1 MPKLCLSLTGS
12 TIAKNL
18 AAIDRYR
25 GLIDMAELRADYLD
39 PEEQFHIR
47 SFPEKAGLP
56 TILTVRRKADGGR
69 FEQGEGVRLVILAKG
84 LSFAESDT
92 RKNFAYVDIEHDLQI
107 PAIQEAA
114 RTFGT
119 RIIRTLHCMDGV
131 PSNLESAWRELASN
145 PYEIPKL
152 AVRVKTLSDTEALLR
167 LFGGNGMLSGA
178 ADNPGGMGSGQQRI
192 VIGSGEYGFCT
203 RVLAKRMGSMLVY
216 ASAVKAGLE
225 PAAPGQL
232 DPETYTGT
240 YRGKQAEADW
250 NLYGILGGT
259 SVLGSLWPA
268 IHNEGFSTLGL
279 KAMYVPFPS
288 DDLESFLRI
297 AEILNIRGFSV
308 TVPFKEKILPR
319 LSSRSAEVE
328 AIGACNTA
336 VRGSKGW
343 AGYNTDAYGFRR
355 AVIEFLGTGD
365 LKGINACIVGA
376 GGAARAVAYTLH
388 ELGANACIINRN
400 LTKAKRLAERYGF
413 RWSGM
418 TERAVE
424 LVERHNDLIIQT
436 TSVGMDGGSPGDP
449 IEWYEFSGRE
459 AVFETIYNPMETQLL
474 RRAKAAGCRVTS
486 GVGMLQAQAAAQ
498 FSLFTGLEY
507 PERNQ

>member
-25 GLIDMAELRADYLD
+25 GLIDLAELRADYLD
-39 PEEQFHIR
+39 PEEQFLIR

-84 LSFAESDT
+84 LSFAESDK

-152 AVRVKTLSDTEALLR
+152 AVRVKTLADTEALLR
-167 LFGGNGMLSGA
+167 LFAGTGALSGA
-178 ADNPGGMGSGQQRI
+178 SGASGGLGPGQQRI
-192 VIGSGEYGFCT
+192 VIGSGDYGFCT
-203 RVLAKRMGSMLVY
+203 RVLAKLMGSMLVY

-225 PAAPGQL
+225 QSAPGQL
-232 DPETYTGT
+232 DPETYAGT

-250 NLYGILGGT
+250 NLYGILGGA
-259 SVLGSLWPA
+259 SVLGSLSPA

-279 KAMYVPFPS
+279 KALYVPFPS

-388 ELGANACIINRN
+388 ELGANVCIINRN

-436 TSVGMDGGSPGDP
+436 TSVGMDGGTPGDP

-459 AVFETIYNPMETQLL
+459 AVFETIYNPTETQLL

-486 GVGMLQAQAAAQ
+486 GIGMLQAQAAAQ

>member
-39 PEEQFHIR
+39 PEEQFLIR

-84 LSFAESDT
+84 LSFAESDK

-152 AVRVKTLSDTEALLR
+152 AVRVKPLADTEALLR
-167 LFGGNGMLSGA
+167 LFAGTGALSGA
-178 ADNPGGMGSGQQRI
+178 SGVSGGLGPGQQRI
-192 VIGSGEYGFCT
+192 VIGSGDYGFCT
-203 RVLAKRMGSMLVY
+203 RVLAKLMGSMLVY

-225 PAAPGQL
+225 QSAPGQL
-232 DPETYTGT
+232 DPETYAGT

-250 NLYGILGGT
+250 NLYGILGGA
-259 SVLGSLWPA
+259 SVLGSLSPA

-279 KAMYVPFPS
+279 KALYVPFPS

-388 ELGANACIINRN
+388 ELGANVCIINRN

-436 TSVGMDGGSPGDP
+436 TSVGMDGGTPGDP

-459 AVFETIYNPMETQLL
+459 AVFETIYNPTETQLL

-486 GVGMLQAQAAAQ
+486 GIGMLQAQAAAQ

>member
-12 TIAKNL
+12 TIARNL

-39 PEEQFHIR
+39 PAEQFLIR
-47 SFPEKAGLP
+47 SFPERAGLP

-84 LSFAESDT
+84 LSFAESDK

-131 PSNLESAWRELASN
+131 PSNLESLWRELADN

-152 AVRVKTLSDTEALLR
+152 AVRVKTMADTEALLR
-167 LFGGNGMLSGA
+167 MFAGPGALSGA
-178 ADNPGGMGSGQQRI
+178 SGVPGAGQRI
-192 VIGSGEYGFCT
+192 IIGSGDFGFCT

-225 PAAPGQL
+225 QSAPGQL
-232 DPETYTGT
+232 DPEAYLTT

-250 NLYGILGGT
+250 NLYGILGGP
-259 SVLGSLWPA
+259 SVLGSLSPA
-268 IHNEGFSTLGL
+268 IHNSGFSTLGL

-288 DDLESFLRI
+288 DDLESFLRTT
-297 AEILNIRGFSV
+297 EILNIRGFSV

-319 LSSRSAEVE
+319 LSSKSAEVE

-343 AGYNTDAYGFRR
+343 AGYNTDAYGFKR
-355 AVIEFLGTGD
+355 AVIEFMGTGD

-436 TSVGMDGGSPGDP
+436 TSVGMDGGTPGDP
-449 IEWYEFSGRE
+449 VEWYEFSGRE
-459 AVFETIYNPMETQLL
+459 AVFETIYNPLETQLL

-486 GVGMLQAQAAAQ
+486 GVGMLQAQASAQ